1 MTSSPLPA
9 VVYYSNEDRT
19 LYSYSI
25 NGRLL
30 ENINDDSIHITS
42 PIVVKDLNFSEILI
56 YGNEKGEIYLRELP
70 FLNIRKKFS
79 VSHGS
84 SVLSIMLSNDRKF
97 LLCGCGDGEIA
108 VLCDPNVSLSRDKP
122 INPYIHDQMNNF
134 PTAIHGGRDI
144 SKLKNEMS

>member
-9 VVYYSNEDRT
+9 VVYFSNEDRT

-30 ENINDDSIHITS
+30 ENINDDSIHIIS

-70 FLNIRKKFS
+70 FLNFRKKFL
-79 VSHGS
+79 VSNGS
-84 SVLSIMLSNDRKF
+84 SVLSILLSNDRKF

-108 VLCDPNVSLSRDKP
+108 VLSDPNISLNHDKP
-122 INPYIHDQMNNF
+122 INPDTLEQ
-134 PTAIHGGRDI
+134 T
-144 SKLKNEMS
+144 KNA